1 MRLDLAPRQDYERV
15 INQEFEAM
23 DFTPTA
29 TPTCLAHGEYHAC
42 FDHPVAPVA
51 VYA

>member
-15 INQEFEAM
+15 INQGFEAM

-29 TPTCLAHGEYHAC
+29 KPTCLAHGECHAC

-51 VYA
+51 VHA